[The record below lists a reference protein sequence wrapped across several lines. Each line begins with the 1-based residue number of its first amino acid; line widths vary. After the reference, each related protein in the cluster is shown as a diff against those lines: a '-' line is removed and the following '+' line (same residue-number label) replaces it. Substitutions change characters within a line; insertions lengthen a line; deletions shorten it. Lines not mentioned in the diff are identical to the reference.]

1 MVASRLAAGGLL
13 LLALLALALD
23 GKPAPPQP
31 LRKAPAGGTTAWRR
45 ELTEQPEGASRPA
58 AGGGGGGGRSGSKA
72 ANAAPTAPK
81 SKGGA
86 AAAAAAAARLMRDLR
101 PDSKQARAAWGR
113 MVHPEHHAGGG
124 GGGGGGGGASRRLKG
139 VAKKG
144 LGKGCF
150 GLKLDRIGSMSGLGC

>member
-1 MVASRLAAGGLL
+1 MFASRLAAGGLL

-31 LRKAPAGGTTAWRR
+31 LRKAPASGTTALQR
-45 ELTEQPEGASRPA
+45 ELTEQPEGSSGPA
-58 AGGGGGGGRSGSKA
+58 TGGGGGRSSSGSKA
-72 ANAAPTAPK
+72 GNAAPTAPK
-81 SKGGA
+81 SK

-101 PDSKQARAAWGR
+101 PDGKQTRAAWGR
-113 MVHPEHHAGGG
+113 MPPPRHHAGGG
-124 GGGGGGGGASRRLKG
+124 GGGGGGSRRQKE